1 MAVFVILYIVTTLQN
16 EVKTISLVVIE
27 KDEELNVLRSRHED
41 LVYSMQEELLQTRTD
56 NDDLIG
62 NISIYIVYHPYVVID
77 VNRCFIINI

>member
-1 MAVFVILYIVTTLQN
+1 MINITMTAFVIFYIVTTLQN

-27 KDEELNVLRSRHED
+27 KDEELNVLRRRHED

-62 NISIYIVYHPYVVID
+62 NISI
-77 VNRCFIINI
+77 

>member
-1 MAVFVILYIVTTLQN
+1 MTAFVIFYIVTTLQN

-27 KDEELNVLRSRHED
+27 KDEELNVLRRRHED

-62 NISIYIVYHPYVVID
+62 NISI
-77 VNRCFIINI
+77 